1 MRSQVFESLRKHDFR
16 LILSVPVFAILITLS
31 GCKKNP
37 TEEAGL
43 LGDWRARSGFDG
55 KARQAAASFV
65 LSTPDSKTLA
75 YIGGGNDG
83 DNNRLNDFWNYDNV
97 RNTWTQVANFTGPAR
112 SSAVGFSVSNKG
124 YVGTGIDANNARL
137 NDFYQ
142 YDPATNKW
150 TKVADYPGAP
160 RYSAVAFAING
171 KGYVGTGYDRSN
183 YYKDFFAY
191 DPATNAWSIIASL
204 SGNKREGAVAFVLN
218 NLGYSLYLQGQDAAA
233 IPILQRALAAATP
246 GGPAP
251 ARRILALIA
260 DRLRSRAVASDAA
273 LARADIAI
281 PAARVELAANGEQRL
296 VFAAAVPA
304 PELVARLGDV
314 AALTMP
320 ARAWTAHDDAVVAAS
335 AVAPPPRVA
344 AFAAPAAAPAAG
356 VAEPA
361 TGSFVQ
367 AASRPAMPLA
377 PLAPPRRRDEP
388 LLRVVVIASSA
399 PAGRMPVHP
408 APRRQRA
415 DALAL
420 LRDDRS
426 LAWLALALA
435 LPVQLPVPAP
445 LPQRRVPLPTRSPPA
460 MLASF
465 DSDDDEL
472 NAFAARMVTWRAA
485 AWA

>member
-1 MRSQVFESLRKHDFR
+1 MANRPALNRGVAWGGIGIMVIGLAMLDTGR
-16 LILSVPVFAILITLS
+16 A
-31 GCKKNP
+31 
-37 TEEAGL
+37 EAGIL
-43 LGDWRARSGFDG
+43 DNKRDATRGSGLPDGTRLVTPPAAPGDPYQRG
-55 KARQAAASFV
+55 KA
-65 LSTPDSKTLA
+65 LLA
-75 YIGGGNDG
+75 G
-83 DNNRLNDFWNYDNV
+83 DD
-97 RNTWTQVANFTGPAR
+97 
-112 SSAVGFSVSNKG
+112 AV
-124 YVGTGIDANNARL
+124 
-137 NDFYQ
+137 
-142 YDPATNKW
+142 
-150 TKVADYPGAP
+150 
-160 RYSAVAFAING
+160 
-171 KGYVGTGYDRSN
+171 
-183 YYKDFFAY
+183 
-191 DPATNAWSIIASL
+191 
-204 SGNKREGAVAFVLN
+204 GAVAAFRAALGDDPQSIDALNGLGIAFDRLGRYDIARGYYDMALALAPESPLVLN

-273 LARADIAI
+273 LARADIAT

-388 LLRVVVIASSA
+388 LLRVVVIAGSA
-399 PAGRMPVHP
+399 PAGRMPLHP